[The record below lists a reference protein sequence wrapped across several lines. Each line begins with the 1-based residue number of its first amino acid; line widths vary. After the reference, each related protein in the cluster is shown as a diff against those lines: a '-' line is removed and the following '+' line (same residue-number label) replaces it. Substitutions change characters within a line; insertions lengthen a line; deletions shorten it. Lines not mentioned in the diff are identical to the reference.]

1 MNLEEKKTSRKTIT
15 NDIND
20 LIFYDREITVNKL

>member
-1 MNLEEKKTSRKTIT
+1 MNLEEKKTSRETIT